1 MFILKSTHDRI
12 VKHKNDLIKELILD
26 LGDSKGTQAILDKF
40 GHLNLIGQ
48 GLSGLSSTHIKEIE
62 NSRKI
67 INNLIEER
75 TEIQQELISLKLLL
89 NDVIKNKFTKK

>member
-1 MFILKSTHDRI
+1 MFILKSTHERI

-48 GLSGLSSTHIKEIE
+48 GLCVTS
-62 NSRKI
+62 NM
-67 INNLIEER
+67 N
-75 TEIQQELISLKLLL
+75 
-89 NDVIKNKFTKK
+89 IKNKFTKK